1 MEFLLEV
8 LAEEMPPS
16 HLRIGLEE
24 LREKVGRGLA
34 EAGVA
39 VSELRTLGTP
49 RRLVLAGELAAGQAD
64 KEAVV
69 TGPPKSAAI
78 RPDGSFGP
86 AALGFARSQG
96 VAVESLEVVTTPKG
110 EYMGFKRL
118 TRGRATA
125 EILKE
130 LLPAVLGSLAF
141 PKTMRWGE
149 SAFRFSR
156 PLHNILCVLGG
167 EVLPF
172 VFEGLAAGDTTS
184 GHRILA
190 PGTIRVASRAG
201 YMDALRAAHVIVDP
215 AERRAM
221 VGAQIET
228 HLAPL
233 KARLHPDPGL
243 LENLVD
249 NVEHPHVV
257 LGAFPEK
264 YLALP
269 LEVLATSLREGQRLL
284 SVVRDKKQLP
294 LFLGVADS
302 VADPRSLIRTGN
314 ERVLK
319 ARLEDARFF
328 WEQDRKVPLAERAAG
343 LRAVL
348 FQEKLGSYDDKAQ
361 RLKKIVAYL
370 SDKAGAAEMKE
381 DAVTAAALCKAD
393 LLTDM
398 VKEFT
403 SLQGR
408 MGGVYARQ
416 EGYPAAVSRAIYE
429 HYQPAGLD
437 DDAPASLSGA
447 LLSVA
452 DKMDTVVGA
461 VGVGLQ
467 VSGSSDPF
475 GLRRGA
481 LGVCRILIERKAS
494 LSFGRLVDKVVAA
507 YGDRLARPKDEIRAA
522 VGEIF
527 AGRLRYLCESR
538 GFRYD
543 IVNAAFG
550 PGLDNLYHSWLRVKA
565 LAALQASPQFEP
577 FILMVK
583 RVSNILRDQPAV
595 RSFSADL
602 FQDKEERELATAFGI
617 VRDNAGPMIAKGDF
631 ARAQAM
637 IFKLQP
643 CLNAFFDKVLV
654 MAPEKKIRQNRLGLL
669 QSVRGTILQVADYSQ
684 VVVEGERA
692 GG

>member
-8 LAEEMPPS
+8 LTEEMPPS
-16 HLRIGLEE
+16 HLRAGLEQ
-24 LREKVGRGLA
+24 LREKVDRGLA
-34 EAGVA
+34 EAGIAVA
-39 VSELRTLGTP
+39 ELKTLGTP
-49 RRLVLAGELAAGQAD
+49 RRLVLAGEVAAGQPD
-64 KEAVV
+64 RESLV
-69 TGPPKSAAI
+69 TGPPKAAAI
-78 RPDGSFGP
+78 KPDGSFGP

-96 VAVESLEVVTTPKG
+96 IAVEALQVVSTPKG

-118 TRGRATA
+118 VRGRAA
-125 EILKE
+125 ADILKE

-149 SAFRFSR
+149 SDFRFSR
-156 PLHNILCVLGG
+156 PLHNILCLLGG
-167 EVLPF
+167 EILEF
-172 VFEGLAAGDTTS
+172 SFAGLTAGDTTC

-190 PGTIRVASRAG
+190 PGTIRVRSRAEYLDG
-201 YMDALRAAHVIVDP
+201 LRAAHVIVDP
-215 AERRAM
+215 AERRAT
-221 VGAQIET
+221 VEAQIER

-243 LENLVD
+243 LDNLVD
-249 NVEHPHVV
+249 NVEHPYVI

-264 YLALP
+264 YLSLP
-269 LEVLATSLREGQRLL
+269 LEVLSTSLREGQRLL

-294 LFLGVADS
+294 LFLGVADT
-302 VADPRSLIRTGN
+302 VDDPRSLIRAGN

-328 WEQDRKVPLAERAAG
+328 WEQDRKVPLADRAAG

-348 FQEKLGSYDDKAQ
+348 FQEKLGTYEDKTQ

-370 SDKAGAAEMKE
+370 CDKAGAVEARE
-381 DAVTAAALCKAD
+381 DAVTAASLCKVD
-393 LLTDM
+393 LLTEM

-408 MGGVYARQ
+408 IGGVYARQ

-437 DDAPASLSGA
+437 DDAPASLTGA
-447 LLSVA
+447 LLSAA

-467 VSGSSDPF
+467 VTGSSDPF
-475 GLRRGA
+475 GLRRSA
-481 LGVCRILIERKAS
+481 FGVCRILVERKTS
-494 LSFGRLVDKVVAA
+494 LSFTRLVDKVIGVH
-507 YGDRLARPKDEIRAA
+507 GDRLGRPKEEIRSA

-543 IVNAAFG
+543 LVNAAFG
-550 PGLDNLYHSWLRVKA
+550 PGLDDLYHTWLRVKA
-565 LAALQASPQFEP
+565 LDAFQASPQFEP
-577 FILMVK
+577 FILMAK
-583 RVSNILRDQPAV
+583 RVSNILRDQPQV
-595 RSFSADL
+595 KSFSPDL
-602 FQDKEERELATAFGI
+602 FTDKEERELATAFGI
-617 VRDNAGPMIAKGDF
+617 VRDNAAPMIAGGDF
-631 ARAQAM
+631 GRAQAM

-654 MAPEKKIRQNRLGLL
+654 MAPEKKVRQNRLGLL
-669 QSVRGTILQVADYSQ
+669 QAVRAIILEVADYSQ

-692 GG
+692 GR

>member
-1 MEFLLEV
+1 MEFLLEI
-8 LAEEMPPS
+8 LTEEMPPS
-16 HLRIGLEE
+16 HLRAGLEQ
-24 LREKVGRGLA
+24 LRDKVDRGLA
-34 EAGVA
+34 DAGIAVA
-39 VSELRTLGTP
+39 ELKTLGTP
-49 RRLVLAGELAAGQAD
+49 RRLVLAGDMAPGQAD
-64 KEAVV
+64 RESVI
-69 TGPPKSAAI
+69 TGPPKSVAVK
-78 RPDGSFGP
+78 PDGSFGP

-96 VAVESLEVVTTPKG
+96 VPVESLEVVSTPKG
-110 EYMGFKRL
+110 EYMGFKRRTL
-118 TRGRATA
+118 GRATA
-125 EILKE
+125 DILKE
-130 LLPAVLGSLAF
+130 LLPGVLGSLAF

-156 PLHNILCVLGG
+156 PLHNILCILGG
-167 EVLPF
+167 EVLEF
-172 VFEGLAAGDTTS
+172 VFEGLAANDTTR

-190 PGTIRVASRAG
+190 PRTIRVRSRAEYLDG
-201 YMDALRAAHVIVDP
+201 LRAAHVIVDP

-221 VGAQIET
+221 VEVRIEG
-228 HLAPL
+228 HLTPL

-243 LENLVD
+243 LEYLVD
-249 NVEHPHVV
+249 NIEHPYVI
-257 LGAFPEK
+257 LGAFPDR
-264 YLALP
+264 YLSLP
-269 LEVLATSLREGQRLL
+269 LEVLSTSLREGQRLL
-284 SVVRDKKQLP
+284 SVVREKKQLP
-294 LFLGVADS
+294 LFLGVAD
-302 VADPRSLIRTGN
+302 AIDDPRSLIRAGN

-328 WEQDRKVPLAERAAG
+328 WEQDRKVPLADRATA

-348 FQEKLGSYDDKAQ
+348 FQEKLGSYDDKSQ

-370 SDKAGAAEMKE
+370 CEKTGAGEVKE
-381 DAVTAAALCKAD
+381 DAVTAASLCKAD
-393 LLTDM
+393 LLTEM

-408 MGGVYARQ
+408 IGGVYARQ

-429 HYQPAGLD
+429 HYQPAGLED
-437 DDAPASLSGA
+437 EAPASLTGA

-467 VSGSSDPF
+467 VTGSSDPF
-475 GLRRGA
+475 GLRRSA
-481 LGVCRILIERKAS
+481 FGVCRILVERMAS
-494 LSFGRLVDKVVAA
+494 LSFMRFLDKVIAI

-550 PGLDNLYHSWLRVKA
+550 PGLDDLYYTWLRVKSLDA
-565 LAALQASPQFEP
+565 LKASPQFEP
-577 FILMVK
+577 FILMAK
-583 RVSNILRDQPAV
+583 RVNNILRDQPTV
-595 RSFSADL
+595 KSFCPDL
-602 FQDKEERELATAFGI
+602 IVDKEERDLATAFGI
-617 VRDNAGPMIAKGDF
+617 VRDNAAPMIAKGDF

-654 MAPEKKIRQNRLGLL
+654 MAPEKKLRQNRLGLL
-669 QSVRGTILQVADYSQ
+669 QAVRGIILEMADYSQ
-684 VVVEGERA
+684 VVVEGEKA
-692 GG
+692 GR

>member
-1 MEFLLEV
+1 MEFLLEI
-8 LAEEMPPS
+8 LTEEMPPA
-16 HLRIGLEE
+16 HLRTGLEQ

-34 EAGVA
+34 DAGIA
-39 VSELRTLGTP
+39 AAELKTLGTP
-49 RRLVLAGELAAGQAD
+49 RRLVLAGDLAPGQAD
-64 KEAVV
+64 SESVV

-96 VAVESLEVVTTPKG
+96 IPVESLEVVTTPKG
-110 EYMGFKRL
+110 EYMGFKRR

-125 EILKE
+125 DILKE
-130 LLPAVLGSLAF
+130 LLPGVLGSLAF

-156 PLHNILCVLGG
+156 PLHHILCLFGG
-167 EVLPF
+167 EVLGF
-172 VFEGLAAGDTTS
+172 VFEGLTADDTTL

-190 PGTIRVASRAG
+190 PREIRVRSRADYLDG
-201 YMDALRAAHVIVDP
+201 LRAAHVIVDP
-215 AERRAM
+215 AERRAT
-221 VGAQIET
+221 VEAQIDAL
-228 HLAPL
+228 LAPL
-233 KARLHPDPGL
+233 DARLYPDPAL
-243 LENLVD
+243 QEYLVD
-249 NVEHPHVV
+249 NVEHPHVI
-257 LGAFPEK
+257 LGSFPDK
-264 YLALP
+264 YLSLP

-294 LFLGVADS
+294 LFLGVADA
-302 VADPRSLIRTGN
+302 VDDPRSLIRAGN

-328 WEQDRKVPLAERAAG
+328 WEQDRKIPLADRAAG
-343 LRAVL
+343 LKAVL
-348 FQEKLGSYDDKAQ
+348 FQEKLGSYDDKTQ

-370 SDKAGAAEMKE
+370 CEKAGAAESKE
-381 DAVTAAALCKAD
+381 DAVTAASLCKVD
-393 LLTDM
+393 LLTEM

-437 DDAPASLSGA
+437 DDSPASLTGA
-447 LLSVA
+447 LLSAA

-467 VSGSSDPF
+467 VTGSSDPF
-475 GLRRGA
+475 GLRRSA
-481 LGVCRILIERKAS
+481 FGVCRILIERKTS
-494 LSFGRLVDKVVAA
+494 LSFPRFLDKVISI
-507 YGDRLARPKDEIRAA
+507 YGDRLGRPKDEIRAA
-522 VGEIF
+522 AGEIF

-543 IVNAAFG
+543 LVNAAFG
-550 PGLDNLYHSWLRVKA
+550 PGLDDLYHTWLRVKA
-565 LAALQASPQFEP
+565 LDALQASPQFEP
-577 FILMVK
+577 FILMAK
-583 RVSNILRDQPAV
+583 RVGNILRDQPAAKT
-595 RSFSADL
+595 FSPDL
-602 FQDKEERELATAFGI
+602 IVDKEERDLATAFGI
-617 VRDNAGPMIAKGDF
+617 VRDNAAPMIAKGDF

-654 MAPEKKIRQNRLGLL
+654 MAPEKKLRQNRLGLL
-669 QSVRGTILQVADYSQ
+669 QAVRGIILEVADYSQ
-684 VVVEGERA
+684 VVVAGEKA
-692 GG
+692 GR

>member
-8 LAEEMPPS
+8 LTEEMPPS
-16 HLRIGLEE
+16 HLRAGLEQ
-24 LREKVGRGLA
+24 LREKVDRGLA
-34 EAGVA
+34 EAGIAVA
-39 VSELRTLGTP
+39 ELQALGTP
-49 RRLVLAGELAAGQAD
+49 RRLVLAGDVAAGQPD
-64 KEAVV
+64 RESLV
-69 TGPPKSAAI
+69 TGPPRSAAI
-78 RPDGSFGP
+78 KPDGSFGP

-96 VAVESLEVVTTPKG
+96 VAVEALQVVSTPKG

-118 TRGRATA
+118 VRGRAA
-125 EILKE
+125 ADVLKE

-141 PKTMRWGE
+141 PKMMRWGE
-149 SAFRFSR
+149 GPVRFSR
-156 PLHNILCVLGG
+156 PLHNLLCLLGG
-167 EVLPF
+167 EVLEF
-172 VFEGLAAGDTTS
+172 SFGGLTSGDTTL

-190 PGTIRVASRAG
+190 PGPIRVRSRADYLDG
-201 YMDALRAAHVIVDP
+201 LRAARVIVDP

-221 VGAQIET
+221 VEARIEEL
-228 HLAPL
+228 LAPL

-243 LENLVD
+243 LEYLVD
-249 NVEHPHVV
+249 NVEHPHVI

-264 YLALP
+264 YLNLP
-269 LEVLATSLREGQRLL
+269 LEVLSTALREGQRLL

-294 LFLGVADS
+294 LFIGVADAVDDS
-302 VADPRSLIRTGN
+302 RSLIRAGN

-328 WEQDRKVPLAERAAG
+328 WEQDRKTSLADRAAG
-343 LRAVL
+343 LKAVL
-348 FQEKLGSYDDKAQ
+348 FQEKLGTYEDKTQ
-361 RLKKIVAYL
+361 RLKRIVAYL
-370 SDKAGAAEMKE
+370 CEKTGAVEARE
-381 DAVTAAALCKAD
+381 DAVTAASLCKAD
-393 LLTDM
+393 LLTEM

-437 DDAPASLSGA
+437 DEAPATPTGA

-467 VSGSSDPF
+467 VTGSSDPF
-475 GLRRGA
+475 GLRRSA
-481 LGVCRILIERKAS
+481 FGVCRILVERKTS
-494 LSFGRLVDKVVAA
+494 LSFVRLVDKVIAV
-507 YGDRLARPKDEIRAA
+507 YGDRLGRPKDEIRPA

-543 IVNAAFG
+543 LVNAAFG
-550 PGLDNLYHSWLRVKA
+550 PGLDDLYHTWLRVKA
-565 LAALQASPQFEP
+565 LDALKASPQFEP
-577 FILMVK
+577 FILMAK
-583 RVSNILRDQPAV
+583 RVNNILRDQPPV
-595 RSFSADL
+595 RSFSPDL
-602 FQDKEERELATAFGI
+602 FTDKEERELATAFAI
-617 VRDNAGPMIAKGDF
+617 VRDNAAPMIAAGDF
-631 ARAQAM
+631 GRAQAM

-654 MAPEKKIRQNRLGLL
+654 MAPEKKVRQNRLGLL
-669 QSVRGTILQVADYSQ
+669 QAVRGIILEVADYSQ

-692 GG
+692 AR